1 MCKVKNKKVIR
12 RLADKSFR
20 AARTRNVIAVLA
32 IALTAMLFASLFTIG
47 MGAVETFQLETARQ
61 AGTDSHGVFKDV
73 TREQYEKLSAHPLI
87 KESAPCEVV
96 ADDVLNPEFLKRHVE
111 AWYVPEYHYGHR
123 FLDIREGRVPQSA
136 DEILLDETSLEL
148 LGVERKAGQEVTLT
162 FRLGREEPQTVE
174 RTFILSGVLRANSA
188 MNAGFAVVSEAY
200 LEEHAEELSYY
211 VEKDEYSRVGRIDM
225 EVSFSNSFG
234 LEDKMERVAL
244 ESGYSLDENDEN
256 CIASNTNWAYL
267 SEGVTADPATVAAI
281 VAGAL
286 LILLTGYLIIYNI
299 FHISVIRDIR
309 YYGLLKTIGTTGSQ
323 VKRILRRQALRLS
336 VLGIP
341 IGIAGGLLLGNLIVP
356 RIISVSA
363 YAGAEMRFSVNPLI
377 FLGTV
382 VFTLVTV
389 MISVRKPAKVA
400 SKVSPVEAVRYT
412 DAGKAKH
419 GKGKMQQKRTTD
431 GGKLWRM
438 ALSNLGRSKGRTAV
452 VIISL
457 SLAVIL
463 LNSVFTVTGSVDVDK
478 YLKRFSASDFLIGNA
493 RYFSHGYFGYEN
505 DLGEKALSES
515 FVKACEEQK
524 GFQEGGRI
532 YMTGEM
538 RLEAETYQPT
548 DNVLVDENGELYW
561 MLGNKKVPYDK
572 DAEGNYF
579 CNVYGVE
586 DFPYS
591 KIEITDGEKDPEVI
605 REKLASG
612 KYILA
617 STRVDDN
624 GDVEPENVIF
634 HVGDKVNLITKSG
647 EKKEFEIL
655 SLMKEDYYG
664 LTNRFNG
671 NFVFYTT
678 ADVFRQMAS
687 DKYLMSYLFDVSEGS
702 MEDMAQFVE
711 EYTTTVEPLMH
722 YESKLSLLEEFQGM
736 IDLVY
741 LIGGVLAVVIGII
754 GILNF
759 VNSILTGIVTRQKE
773 FAMMQAIGM
782 EKRQLVR
789 MLMMEGLAYALLTI
803 IVSLTVGCV
812 FSLTAVRVLS
822 DTLWFMDYHF
832 IIYPMLIVFP
842 FLLIVGAAVPYV
854 AYLPQRKQSIVEEI
868 RRSEE

>member
-1 MCKVKNKKVIR
+1 MRKVKNKKVIR

-47 MGAVETFQLETARQ
+47 MGAVETFQRETARQ
-61 AGTDSHGVFKDV
+61 AGGDSHGVFKDI
-73 TREQYEKLSAHPLI
+73 TKEQYEKLSAHPLI
-87 KESAPCEVV
+87 KESAPRELV

-111 AWYVPEYHYGHR
+111 MWYVPEYHYGHH
-123 FLDIREGRVPQSA
+123 FYEIKEGRAPESA
-136 DEILLDETSLEL
+136 DEILIDETSLEL
-148 LGVERKAGQEVTLT
+148 LGLEQKAGQEVTLSLQFGQT
-162 FRLGREEPQTVE
+162 EPTTAE
-174 RTFILSGVLRANSA
+174 RTFTVSGVLRANTA
-188 MNAGFAVVSEAY
+188 MNVGFVIVSEAY
-200 LEEHAEELSYY
+200 LEEYAEELAFYAG
-211 VEKDEYSRVGRIDM
+211 KDDSMTGRIDM
-225 EVSFSNSFG
+225 EVNFSNSFG
-234 LEDKMERVAL
+234 LEDKMNQVAL
-244 ESGYSLDENDEN
+244 ESGYSLDETDEN
-256 CIASNTNWAYL
+256 YIASNINWAYL
-267 SEGVTADPATVAAI
+267 SEGVTADPTTVAAI

-309 YYGLLKTIGTTGSQ
+309 YYGLLKTIGTTGNQ

-356 RIISVSA
+356 RIVSSSA
-363 YAGAEMRFSVNPLI
+363 YAGAETRFSVNPLI
-377 FLGTV
+377 FLGTI

-400 SKVSPVEAVRYT
+400 AKVSPVEAVRYT
-412 DAGKAKH
+412 DAGKARY
-419 GKGKMQQKRTTD
+419 GKRKTQQKRTTD

-438 ALSNLGRSKGRTAV
+438 ALSNLGRNKGRTAV
-452 VIISL
+452 VILSL

-463 LNSVFTVTGSVDVDK
+463 LNSVFTVTDSVDADK

-493 RYFSHGYFGYEN
+493 RYFSHEYFGYEN

-515 FVKACEEQK
+515 FVKACEERE
-524 GFQEGGRI
+524 GFREGGRI

-548 DNVLVDENGELYW
+548 ENVLLDENGEPYW

-572 DAEGNYF
+572 DADGDYL
-579 CNVYGVE
+579 CNVYGLE
-586 DFPYS
+586 EFPFS
-591 KIEITDGEKDPEVI
+591 KIEIAEGEDDPEVI
-605 REKLASG
+605 REKFATG

-617 STRVDDN
+617 CVRTDDN
-624 GDVEPENVIF
+624 DNVKPDEVKF
-634 HVGDKVNLITKSG
+634 RVGDKVNLLTKSG
-647 EKKEFEIL
+647 EKREFEIL
-655 SLMKEDYYG
+655 SLMKENYYG
-664 LTNRFNG
+664 LTNRFSG

-678 ADVFRQMAS
+678 ADIFKQMAS
-687 DKYLMSYLFDVSEGS
+687 DQYLMSYLFDVSEGS

-722 YESKLSLLEEFQGM
+722 YESKLSLLEEFRGM
-736 IDLVY
+736 IDLIH

-759 VNSILTGIVTRQKE
+759 VNSILTGIVTRRKE
-773 FAMMQAIGM
+773 FAVMQAIGM

-803 IVSLTVGCV
+803 IVSLTAGCA

-832 IIYPMLIVFP
+832 IMYPMLIIFP
-842 FLLIVGAAVPYV
+842 FLLIVGAVVPYV

>member
-1 MCKVKNKKVIR
+1 MRKVKNKKVIR

-47 MGAVETFQLETARQ
+47 MGTVETVQLETARQ
-61 AGTDSHGVFKDV
+61 TGTDSHGVFKDV

-87 KESAPCEVV
+87 KESAPCEIV
-96 ADDVLNPEFLKRHVE
+96 ADDVLNPEFLKRYVE

-123 FLDIREGRVPQSA
+123 FLDVREGRAPQSA

-148 LGVERKAGQEVTLT
+148 LGVEKKAGQEVTLT

-174 RTFILSGVLRANSA
+174 RTFILSGVLKANSA
-188 MNAGFAVVSEAY
+188 MNVGFAVVSEAY

-234 LEDKMERVAL
+234 LEDKMEQVAL
-244 ESGYSLDENDEN
+244 ESGYSFNENDEN
-256 CIASNTNWAYL
+256 YIASNTNWAYL
-267 SEGVTADPATVAAI
+267 SEGVTVDPMTVAAI

-323 VKRILRRQALRLS
+323 VKCILRRQALRLS

-341 IGIAGGLLLGNLIVP
+341 IGIMAGLLLGNLIMP
-356 RIISVSA
+356 RLVSTTA
-363 YAGAEMRFSVNPLI
+363 YAGAETEFSVNPLI
-377 FLGTV
+377 FLGAV

-412 DAGKAKH
+412 DV
-419 GKGKMQQKRTTD
+419 GKGRRVKKKTQQKRTTD
-431 GGKLWRM
+431 GGKLWKM
-438 ALSNLGRSKGRTAV
+438 ALSNLGRSRGRTAV

-463 LNSVFTVTGSVDVDK
+463 LNSVFTVTSSVDMDRF
-478 YLKRFSASDFLIGNA
+478 LKQFATSDFLIGNA
-493 RYFSHGYFGYEN
+493 EYFNNRYYGYEN
-505 DLGEKALSES
+505 ELGERALSES
-515 FVKACEEQK
+515 FVKACEEQE
-524 GFQEGGRI
+524 GFKQGGRI
-532 YMTGEM
+532 YMTGEI
-538 RLEAETYQPT
+538 RLEAKTYQPT
-548 DNVLVDENGELYW
+548 ENVLVDDNGEFYQ
-561 MLGNKKVPYDK
+561 MIGNMKVPYDK

-579 CNVYGVE
+579 CGVYGLE
-586 DFPYS
+586 QFPLS
-591 KIEITDGEKDPEVI
+591 KIEIAEGEKNPEVI
-605 REKLASG
+605 SEKLASG

-634 HVGDKVNLITKSG
+634 HIGDKVNLITKSG

-655 SLMKEDYYG
+655 SIMKENYYG
-664 LTNRFNG
+664 LSSRSLG
-671 NFVFYTT
+671 NFTFYTT
-678 ADVFRQMAS
+678 ADVFKKMAS
-687 DKYLMSYLFDVSEGS
+687 DQYLMSYLFDVSEDS
-702 MEDMAQFVE
+702 MEDMTQFVE
-711 EYTTTVEPLMH
+711 DYTTTVEPLMH
-722 YESKLSLLEEFQGM
+722 YESKLSWLEMFSGFL
-736 IDLVY
+736 DLVN
-741 LIGGVLAVVIGII
+741 LIGGTLAVVIGII

-759 VNSILTGIVTRQKE
+759 VNSILTGIVTRRKE
-773 FAMMQAIGM
+773 FAVMQAIGM

-789 MLMMEGLAYALLTI
+789 MLVMEGLAYALLAI
-803 IVSLTVGCV
+803 IVSLTVGSI

-822 DTLWFMDYHF
+822 DALWFMDYHF
-832 IIYPMLIVFP
+832 IICPMLIVFP
-842 FLLIVGAAVPYV
+842 FLLIVGPVVPYV